1 MGTLSLHA
9 MFELRS
15 ALLNGSI
22 LLDTQAV
29 TVADVITAIVDDMV
43 ATQGLSS
50 EQRNNVREIAQ

>member
-1 MGTLSLHA
+1 

-29 TVADVITAIVDDMV
+29 TVVDVITAIVDDMG